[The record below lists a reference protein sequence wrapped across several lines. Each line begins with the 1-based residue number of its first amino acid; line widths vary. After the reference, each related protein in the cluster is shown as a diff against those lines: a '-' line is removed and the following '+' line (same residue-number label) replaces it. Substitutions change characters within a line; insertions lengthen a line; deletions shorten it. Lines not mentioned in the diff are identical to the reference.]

1 MRPKFRNFD
10 LHGTAPAGYEVLRKL
25 LERIFKSVIDR
36 REGSTFQ
43 FETEIG
49 TPEEVLE
56 RLMGEM
62 LAQYR
67 EWDADLTV
75 TKLNRGEEAHGNTQI
90 FRVQKNINFRYE
102 DNG

>member
-1 MRPKFRNFD
+1 MNEYLLNFD
-10 LHGTAPAGYEVLRKL
+10 LHGTAPAGYGVLRGL
-25 LERIFKSVIDR
+25 LEEIFENVIDR

-43 FETEIG
+43 FETEIE

-56 RLMGEM
+56 RLMKGM
-62 LAQYR
+62 LAQNR
-67 EWDADLTV
+67 KWNADLTV

>member
-1 MRPKFRNFD
+1 MNEYLLNFD

-25 LERIFKSVIDR
+25 LERIFENVIDR

-43 FETEIG
+43 FETEIE
-49 TPEEVLE
+49 TPEEVLKK
-56 RLMGEM
+56 LMKEM
-62 LAQYR
+62 LAQNR

-75 TKLNRGEEAHGNTQI
+75 TKLNGGGEAHGSTQI
-90 FRVQKNINFRYE
+90 FRVQKNIDFRYE

>member
-1 MRPKFRNFD
+1 MNEYLLNFD
-10 LHGTAPAGYEVLRKL
+10 LHGTAPAGYEVLRGL
-25 LERIFKSVIDR
+25 LEGIFENVIDR

-49 TPEEVLE
+49 TPEKVLE

-75 TKLNRGEEAHGNTQI
+75 TKLNRGEEPRGNTQI
-90 FRVQKNINFRYE
+90 FLARKYIDFKYE

>member
-1 MRPKFRNFD
+1 MNEYLLNFD
-10 LHGTAPAGYEVLRKL
+10 LHGTAPAGYEALERL
-25 LERIFKSVIDR
+25 LERIFGNVIDR

>member
-1 MRPKFRNFD
+1 MNEYLLNFD

-75 TKLNRGEEAHGNTQI
+75 TKLNRGEEARGNTQI
-90 FRVQKNINFRYE
+90 FRIQRNINFRYE

>member
-1 MRPKFRNFD
+1 MNEYLLNFD

-56 RLMGEM
+56 RFMGEM

>member
-1 MRPKFRNFD
+1 M
-10 LHGTAPAGYEVLRKL
+10 
-25 LERIFKSVIDR
+25 LERIFENVIDR

>member
-1 MRPKFRNFD
+1 MNEYLLNFD
-10 LHGTAPAGYEVLRKL
+10 LHGTAPAGYEVLKKL

-75 TKLNRGEEAHGNTQI
+75 TKLNRGEEARGNTQI
-90 FRVQKNINFRYE
+90 FRIQRNINFRYE

>member
-1 MRPKFRNFD
+1 MNEYLLNFD
-10 LHGTAPAGYEVLRKL
+10 LHGTAPAGYEVLRRL

-43 FETEIG
+43 FETEIE

-56 RLMGEM
+56 GLMEEM
-62 LAQYR
+62 LAQNR

-75 TKLNRGEEAHGNTQI
+75 TKLNGRGEARGNTQI
-90 FRVQKNINFRYE
+90 FRVQKNIDFRYE